1 MRRQNQPWKLLFD
14 PDLFNEQHGPLHTAN
29 FELTQDQL
37 MQWAVVC
44 TKLRNQ
50 FRHSAFGSIITDRA
64 KVSSEDTKIASLA
77 AAIEKSQHSVYN
89 RLFR

>member
-1 MRRQNQPWKLLFD
+1 M
-14 PDLFNEQHGPLHTAN
+14 HTAN

-77 AAIEKSQHSVYN
+77 AAIEKSQHSDYN

>member
-29 FELTQDQL
+29 FEHTQDQL

-50 FRHSAFGSIITDRA
+50 FRHSEFGSIITDRA